1 MGKLLCVPGRNV
13 RDGEN
18 FFLRLSLKKSVSEKI
33 SIDIL
38 SVYERSKF
46 WV

>member
-18 FFLRLSLKKSVSEKI
+18 FFFKIKSEENRWARK